1 MANNA
6 TFMMPR
12 TLRLSDGAGLVDALT
27 GLVLGAVLGTLTGY
41 LWAIFNPIQL
51 APYIHLRIF
60 AFLIPVFGLV
70 FGRASGFV
78 AGYVASVVWGLVAGS
93 FVLLHTPLAD
103 RIAVGLTGWAP
114 AAVLAGSKSRRQL
127 LAEMSGARFWEFYA
141 RSMLVCLLTGLVMAL
156 IVALS
161 LRVTVHI
168 PFRVG
173 FGLIGIVSDT
183 APMVV
188 GTAPA
193 TYVLLK
199 LAKNLTWIRRW

>member
-6 TFMMPR
+6 TFTMPR

-78 AGYVASVVWGLVAGS
+78 AGYVASVVWGLVGGS
-93 FVLLHTPLAD
+93 FVPLHTPSPTESPWD
-103 RIAVGLTGWAP
+103 
-114 AAVLAGSKSRRQL
+114 
-127 LAEMSGARFWEFYA
+127 
-141 RSMLVCLLTGLVMAL
+141 
-156 IVALS
+156 
-161 LRVTVHI
+161 
-168 PFRVG
+168 
-173 FGLIGIVSDT
+173 
-183 APMVV
+183 
-188 GTAPA
+188 
-193 TYVLLK
+193 
-199 LAKNLTWIRRW
+199 